1 MKAIAVETTTRLG
14 QAALVEGGE
23 VVAVAEFPAGLR
35 HAASLVAE
43 VDRLLR
49 DAGWRAADVDAV
61 YVSVGPGSFT
71 GTRIGVTFAKTFA
84 FAAGARVVAVPTAA
98 VIGANVE
105 DDATVVVLDA
115 RRGSVWWAADGGRA
129 AGVVSTPAGLLE
141 RLPRPAV
148 LVGEG
153 VAYHREALVAEG
165 VALADEAAAVPRVEV
180 VARLAATMGEADAR
194 ALVPIYVRRPEA
206 EEKRLGG

>member
-43 VDRLLR
+43 VNRLLK
-49 DAGWRAADVDAV
+49 DAGWPPGEVEAV
-61 YVSVGPGSFT
+61 YISAGPGSFT
-71 GTRIGVTFAKTFA
+71 GTRIGVTFAKAFA
-84 FAAGARVVAVPTAA
+84 FAAGAKVVAVPTAA
-98 VIGANVE
+98 VIAANVGGE
-105 DDATVVVLDA
+105 ATVVLDA
-115 RRGSVWWAADGGRA
+115 RRGSVWWAADRGRA
-129 AGVVSTPAGLLE
+129 AGVVSTPAELLE

-153 VAYHREALVAEG
+153 VAHHREALVAEG
-165 VALADEAAAVPRVEV
+165 VTLADEAVAVPRVAT
-180 VARLAATMGEADAR
+180 VARLGATMGEADAR